1 MKLHQLKSYPA
12 KNKANK
18 RLGRGSS
25 SGVGK
30 TSGKGH
36 KGQKARSGK
45 VRITFEGGQTPLFR
59 RIPKKRGFSN
69 IRFKTK
75 WVVINVE
82 SLNKFEDGSLVTPAL
97 LKELGYFKQ
106 ELDGIKILGQGTL
119 TKKLTVQAHHFS
131 STAKAKIIAAGGKI
145 EVI

>member
-12 KNKANK
+12 KSKDRK

-25 SGVGK
+25 SGTGK

-45 VRITFEGGQTPLFR
+45 LRASFEGGQTPLFR

-69 IRFKTK
+69 AMFKTK
-75 WVVINVE
+75 WVVVNVE
-82 SLNKFEDGSLVTPAL
+82 ALNKIDEGSVVTPTL

-106 ELDGIKILGQGTL
+106 ELDGVKILGHGEL
-119 TKKLTVQAHHFS
+119 TKKLTVKAHHFS
-131 STAKAKIIAAGGKI
+131 LKAKEKIEAAGGKI

>member
-131 STAKAKIIAAGGKI
+131 STAKAKIIATGGKI

>member
-1 MKLHQLKSYPA
+1 MKLHQLKSYPT
-12 KNKANK
+12 KNKDRK

-25 SGVGK
+25 SGIGK

-45 VRITFEGGQTPLFR
+45 LRASFEGGQTPLFR
-59 RIPKKRGFSN
+59 RIPKKKGFSN
-69 IRFKTK
+69 APFKIK

-82 SLNKFEDGSLVTPAL
+82 ALNKIDDGSVVTPAL
-97 LKELGYFKQ
+97 LKELGFFKQ
-106 ELDGIKILGQGTL
+106 ELDGIKILGHGVL
-119 TKKLTVQAHHFS
+119 TKKLTVKAHQFS
-131 STAKAKIIAAGGKI
+131 LKAKEKIEAAGGKI